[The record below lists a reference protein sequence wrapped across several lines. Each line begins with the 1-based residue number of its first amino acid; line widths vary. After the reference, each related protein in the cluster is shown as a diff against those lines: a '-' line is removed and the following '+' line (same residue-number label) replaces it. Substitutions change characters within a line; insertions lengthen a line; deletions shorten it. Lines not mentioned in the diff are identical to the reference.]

1 MMNTEQKNRCLA
13 EAGYAAYA
21 KTTDGKNFR
30 GEPMPEFDQLPEK
43 QREAW
48 INAVC
53 AIGSA
58 AEQKVVELRA
68 ALVTLIGTD
77 DRKELEEME
86 AVIRLQSAPAA
97 DKTAMIDAIHTLIK
111 TLESC

>member
-1 MMNTEQKNRCLA
+1 MTPGQRNRQMA

-48 INAVC
+48 VNAAG

-58 AEQKVVELRA
+58 AEQKVVKLRA
-68 ALVTLIGTD
+68 ALVTLIGTE

-86 AVIRLQSAPAA
+86 AAIRFQPAPAA
-97 DKTAMIDAIHTLIK
+97 DKAAMIDAIHSLIEVI
-111 TLESC
+111 ESC